1 MPPLH
6 CMLLEN
12 IRKSNLFMTFALY
25 LLKTTE
31 SGKPVCN
38 ENDRFRTFDGSCNN
52 LEVPKY
58 GQALTPVQRVL
69 PNAYADNYIRPR
81 RAKNG
86 RPLPPARF
94 VSTELTSGV
103 SHFITFDFQG
113 FLEKLIYVIL
123 NFFII

>member
-1 MPPLH
+1 
-6 CMLLEN
+6 
-12 IRKSNLFMTFALY
+12 MTFSLY
-25 LLKTTE
+25 LLKTTKP
-31 SGKPVCN
+31 GNPVCN

-58 GQALTPVQRVL
+58 GQALTPVQRIL

-103 SHFITFDFQG
+103 
-113 FLEKLIYVIL
+113 L
-123 NFFII
+123 